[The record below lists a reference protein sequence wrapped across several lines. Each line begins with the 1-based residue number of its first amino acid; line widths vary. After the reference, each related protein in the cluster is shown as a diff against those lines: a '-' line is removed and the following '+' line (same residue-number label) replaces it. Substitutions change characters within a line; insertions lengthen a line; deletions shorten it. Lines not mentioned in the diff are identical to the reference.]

1 MTTTELVTKETCPEM
16 QDWML
21 LTDAA
26 RELGYTR
33 QNAHRLADRGKFQSL
48 QSLGHGTVYVVS
60 RAEVM
65 AMKQSRAHL
74 DEEVE
79 PA

>member
-1 MTTTELVTKETCPEM
+1 MTTAPELVTKETCPEM
-16 QDWML
+16 TDWL
-21 LTDAA
+21 LLSDAA

-60 RAEVM
+60 RAEVES
-65 AMKQSRAHL
+65 MKEARENGHPHS
-74 DEEVE
+74 
-79 PA
+79 